1 MKSHLLRNIRKLI
14 LLFILILLIVFCF
27 TQRELLKNEVK
38 AFTFQDHDTV
48 KTEKTVVDG
57 DHVIEQPIVFH
68 TDSDLSVIGEI
79 ETNRDF
85 MPFYR
90 SLKENT
96 IKGWLESSVYGGMT
110 ANSEFEFQTGFTTAF
125 MPFHSFP
132 FRSFVKGELPT
143 ITRDLEAMGYGGN
156 IAFHPGMRS
165 SYNRENV
172 YPLLGFQ
179 EHIAIEDLRDP
190 HKIRDF
196 VSDSYDYERVEKEYE
211 KYRKTSDKPFYM
223 FNVTIQ
229 NHGGYSYDTGIVD
242 EGIEIQS
249 GGLADPTAIQFLN
262 LMKLSDDAL
271 KELIEYYSGV
281 DEDTVIVL
289 YGDHQPR
296 LAAEFYSA
304 IKEQHKGISDM
315 EWTEKKYRV
324 PFLIWANYDIE
335 EKEDVVMSI
344 NYLGPYLKDVIGM
357 PKTGFDKYLSELQK
371 TLPVITP
378 VCYIDPEGKI
388 HDPTQKSDFDKKLS
402 EYSIIQYN
410 GLIDRNDRI
419 EGFFELKQ

>member
-156 IAFHPGMRS
+156 IAFHPGMSS

-211 KYRKTSDKPFYM
+211 KYRKTSDKPILKGAYIEECAYIGDNM
-223 FNVTIQ
+223 LDTLCSIKSKNELIADVIALLQSPAKNVI
-229 NHGGYSYDTGIVD
+229 SAL
-242 EGIEIQS
+242 QS
-249 GGLADPTAIQFLN
+249 GGN
-262 LMKLSDDAL
+262 KLS
-271 KELIEYYSGV
+271 G
-281 DEDTVIVL
+281 IV
-289 YGDHQPR
+289 
-296 LAAEFYSA
+296 
-304 IKEQHKGISDM
+304 
-315 EWTEKKYRV
+315 
-324 PFLIWANYDIE
+324 
-335 EKEDVVMSI
+335 
-344 NYLGPYLKDVIGM
+344 
-357 PKTGFDKYLSELQK
+357 KTLSER
-371 TLPVITP
+371 
-378 VCYIDPEGKI
+378 PE
-388 HDPTQKSDFDKKLS
+388 
-402 EYSIIQYN
+402 
-410 GLIDRNDRI
+410 
-419 EGFFELKQ
+419 